1 MSGSGSGSGSR
12 YPKLKRRT
20 PSPPSHRR
28 DKFHKRHVDDD
39 HDDEAATVTRYD
51 AYPTTL
57 LVRNLSHHTR
67 PEDLRIPFESFG
79 PVNDVYLPRNYHT
92 GKPAGFG
99 FVKYRNADD
108 AAEAKHHMN
117 NRIICGHQIS
127 VVFSKED
134 AKRPEEMLARE
145 HNT

>member
-1 MSGSGSGSGSR
+1 MIFKLILLRALFLHLSGLSVSGIIVFLA
-12 YPKLKRRT
+12 PL
-20 PSPPSHRR
+20 
-28 DKFHKRHVDDD
+28 
-39 HDDEAATVTRYD
+39 
-51 AYPTTL
+51 
-57 LVRNLSHHTR
+57 R

-99 FVKYRNADD
+99 FVKYRNAED

-117 NRIICGHQIS
+117 NQIICGHQIS

-134 AKRPEEMLARE
+134 AKRPEQMLAKE

>member
-1 MSGSGSGSGSR
+1 MILLWDRQRGVS
-12 YPKLKRRT
+12 LKQF
-20 PSPPSHRR
+20 SH
-28 DKFHKRHVDDD
+28 
-39 HDDEAATVTRYD
+39 ATRFC
-51 AYPTTL
+51 
-57 LVRNLSHHTR
+57 SSSSR

-99 FVKYRNADD
+99 FVKYRNAED

-117 NRIICGHQIS
+117 NQIICGHQIS

-134 AKRPEEMLARE
+134 AKRPEQMLAKE